1 MRHNGGAAK
10 AAEYLQ
16 WGVSRNQSPT
26 RSQKPHHSG
35 KDLTHIDL
43 TILMSSEVSKVMR
56 RTLPLIPAPKRE

>member
-26 RSQKPHHSG
+26 RSQKPRHSG
-35 KDLTHIDL
+35 QDLIYIDL
-43 TILMSSEVSKVMR
+43 TIL
-56 RTLPLIPAPKRE
+56 